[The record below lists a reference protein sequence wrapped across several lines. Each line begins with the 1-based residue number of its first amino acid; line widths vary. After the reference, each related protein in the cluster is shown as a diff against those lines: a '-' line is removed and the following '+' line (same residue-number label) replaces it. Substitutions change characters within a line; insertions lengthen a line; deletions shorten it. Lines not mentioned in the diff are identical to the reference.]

1 VEPLVGRRAAGGRS
15 SRDAFIARQQDAKR
29 AFSHQEAEDKTMSF
43 KRATK
48 AAAKLRLGLIGPAGS
63 GKTMTALRVAHGLG
77 GRVAVIDTERGSA
90 SLYSGEHGLEFDVLE
105 LESYEAQKFI
115 DAIAQAEAAG
125 YSVLIIDSLSHAWAG
140 KGGILEFVDKAAKRS
155 GGGSFSGWRDAT
167 PLHNQLV
174 DAILGAK
181 LHVICTLR
189 SKVEHVIEQV
199 NGRTQVRKV
208 GLQPVQRDGLEYEFT
223 VVGDVTQDHELIIT
237 KTRAA
242 WLKDQ
247 IIREAGQELGKQL
260 ATWLGDGLP
269 SPVAPAP
276 EPARTAD
283 ATGGTGGGQPVE
295 EPLGFKIA
303 AHIAQATSV
312 RTLGKI
318 ADRMKVLVS
327 EGQLAAEAAEK
338 LSEFINRRH
347 QQIEP
352 EVAADAVA

>member
-1 VEPLVGRRAAGGRS
+1 MG
-15 SRDAFIARQQDAKR
+15 
-29 AFSHQEAEDKTMSF
+29 F
-43 KRATK
+43 KKATK

-63 GKTMTALRVAHGLG
+63 GKTMSALRIAHGLG

-90 SLYSGEHGLEFDVLE
+90 SLYSGERGLDFDVLE
-105 LESYEAQKFI
+105 LESYEAEKFI
-115 DAIAQAEAAG
+115 QAIAQAEAAG
-125 YSVLIIDSLSHAWAG
+125 YDVLIIDSLSHAWAG

-181 LHVICTLR
+181 LHIICTLR

-247 IIREAGQELGKQL
+247 IIREAGEDLGRQL
-260 ATWLGDGLP
+260 AAWLSDGLP
-269 SPVAPAP
+269 SPVASAP
-276 EPARTAD
+276 TPARTAD
-283 ATGGTGGGQPVE
+283 ATGGTGDGSPVGKPSRGFWLDRVDNATTVE
-295 EPLGFKIA
+295 ELGTIGDEADVAVSTGDLSPTQRARLDKQIA
-303 AHIAQATSV
+303 I
-312 RTLGKI
+312 
-318 ADRMKVLVS
+318 
-327 EGQLAAEAAEK
+327 
-338 LSEFINRRH
+338 RH

>member
-1 VEPLVGRRAAGGRS
+1 MG
-15 SRDAFIARQQDAKR
+15 
-29 AFSHQEAEDKTMSF
+29 F
-43 KRATK
+43 KKATK

-77 GRVAVIDTERGSA
+77 GRIAVIDTERGSA
-90 SLYSGEHGLEFDVLE
+90 SLYSGERGLDFDVLE
-105 LESYEAQKFI
+105 LESYEAEKFI
-115 DAIAQAEAAG
+115 QAIAQAEAAG
-125 YSVLIIDSLSHAWAG
+125 YGVLIIDSLSHAWAG

-181 LHVICTLR
+181 LHIICTLR

-247 IIREAGQELGKQL
+247 IIREAGEDLGQQL
-260 ATWLGDGLP
+260 AAWLSDGLP

-295 EPLGFKIA
+295 EPLAIRIA
-303 AHIAQATSV
+303 THISQAASV

-318 ADRMKVLVS
+318 ADRIDALVS
-327 EGQLAAEAAEK
+327 EGQLSPDEAGDLHGAV
-338 LSEFINRRH
+338 SRRH
-347 QQIEP
+347 DVIEP
-352 EVAADAVA
+352 RGAVNGVA

>member
-1 VEPLVGRRAAGGRS
+1 
-15 SRDAFIARQQDAKR
+15 
-29 AFSHQEAEDKTMSF
+29 MSF
-43 KRATK
+43 KKATRAN
-48 AAAKLRLGLIGPAGS
+48 AWARLGLVGPAGS
-63 GKTMTALRVAHGLG
+63 GKTMTGLRVAHGLG
-77 GRVAVIDTERGSA
+77 SRIAVIDTERGSA
-90 SLYSGEHGLEFDVLE
+90 SLYAGERGLAFDVLE
-105 LESYEAQKFI
+105 LESYEAEKFI
-115 DAIAQAEAAG
+115 QAIAQAEQAG
-125 YSVLIIDSLSHAWAG
+125 YDVLIIDSLSHAWAG

-181 LHVICTLR
+181 LHIICTLR

-247 IIREAGQELGKQL
+247 IIREAGEDLG
-260 ATWLGDGLP
+260 
-269 SPVAPAP
+269 
-276 EPARTAD
+276 R
-283 ATGGTGGGQPVE
+283 
-295 EPLGFKIA
+295 
-303 AHIAQATSV
+303 
-312 RTLGKI
+312 
-318 ADRMKVLVS
+318 
-327 EGQLAAEAAEK
+327 QLAAWLSDGIPAPVTTAPSSAKAATAAQGTAPVEPKLGWLDRVNQATTVDELGIIGDEADEAVSK
-338 LSEFINRRH
+338 GDLSPTQRARLDKQISIRH

-352 EVAADAVA
+352 EVAVDAVA

>member
-1 VEPLVGRRAAGGRS
+1 MG
-15 SRDAFIARQQDAKR
+15 
-29 AFSHQEAEDKTMSF
+29 F
-43 KRATK
+43 KKATK
-48 AAAKLRLGLIGPAGS
+48 SAAKLRLGLVGPAGS

-77 GRVAVIDTERGSA
+77 GRIAVIDTERGSA
-90 SLYSGEHGLEFDVLE
+90 SLYSGERGLDFDVLE
-105 LESYEAQKFI
+105 LDSYEAEHFI
-115 DAIAQAEAAG
+115 GAIRQAEQAG
-125 YSVLIIDSLSHAWAG
+125 YDVLIIDSLSHAWAG
-140 KGGILEFVDKAAKRS
+140 KGGILEFVDQAAKRS

-167 PLHNQLV
+167 PRHNQLV

-242 WLKDQ
+242 WLKDK
-247 IIREAGQELGKQL
+247 IIREAGEELGQQL
-260 ATWLGDGLP
+260 AAWLSDGLP

-295 EPLGFKIA
+295 EPLVFKIA

-318 ADRMKVLVS
+318 ADRMEVLVS
-327 EGQLAAEAAEK
+327 EGQLTPEAAEQ
-338 LSEFINRRH
+338 LSEAIHRRH

-352 EVAADAVA
+352 EVASSGVA

>member
-1 VEPLVGRRAAGGRS
+1 MG
-15 SRDAFIARQQDAKR
+15 
-29 AFSHQEAEDKTMSF
+29 F
-43 KRATK
+43 KKATK

-63 GKTMTALRVAHGLG
+63 GKTMSALRIAHGLG

-90 SLYSGEHGLEFDVLE
+90 SLYSGERGLDFDVLE
-105 LESYEAQKFI
+105 LETYEAQKFI
-115 DAIAQAEAAG
+115 EAIAQAEAAG
-125 YSVLIIDSLSHAWAG
+125 YDVLIIDSLSHAWAG

-181 LHVICTLR
+181 LHIICTLR

-223 VVGDVTQDHELIIT
+223 VVGDVTQDHELIVT

-247 IIREAGQELGKQL
+247 IIREAGEDLGKQL
-260 ATWLGDGLP
+260 AAWLSTGNTEPTAALP
-269 SPVAPAP
+269 A
-276 EPARTAD
+276 
-283 ATGGTGGGQPVE
+283 GGTSTAAVHGPAAVPSTTEHRVGWLERVNQAATVE
-295 EPLGFKIA
+295 ELGTI
-303 AHIAQATSV
+303 
-312 RTLGKI
+312 GDE
-318 ADRMKVLVS
+318 ADEAVS
-327 EGQLAAEAAEK
+327 TGE
-338 LSEFINRRH
+338 LSPTQRARLDKQISIRH
-347 QQIEP
+347 QQLEP
-352 EVAADAVA
+352 ETVANAVA

>member
-1 VEPLVGRRAAGGRS
+1 MG
-15 SRDAFIARQQDAKR
+15 
-29 AFSHQEAEDKTMSF
+29 F
-43 KRATK
+43 KKATK

-63 GKTMTALRVAHGLG
+63 GKTMTALRIARGLG

-90 SLYSGEHGLEFDVLE
+90 SLYSGENGLDFDVLE
-105 LESYEAQKFI
+105 LESYEAEKFI
-115 DAIAQAEAAG
+115 QAIAQAEAAG
-125 YSVLIIDSLSHAWAG
+125 YDVLIIDSLSHAWAG
-140 KGGILEFVDKAAKRS
+140 KGGILEFVDQAAKRS

-167 PLHNQLV
+167 PRHNQLV

-223 VVGDVTQDHELIIT
+223 VVADVTQDHELIIT

-242 WLKDQ
+242 WLKDK
-247 IIREAGQELGKQL
+247 IIREAGEDLGQQL
-260 ATWLGDGLP
+260 AAWLSDGLP
-269 SPVAPAP
+269 SPVASAQTPA
-276 EPARTAD
+276 TTVV

-295 EPLGFKIA
+295 EPLVFKIA

-318 ADRMKVLVS
+318 ADRMEVLVS
-327 EGQLAAEAAEK
+327 EGQLTPEAAEQ
-338 LSEFINRRH
+338 LSEAIHRRH

>member
-1 VEPLVGRRAAGGRS
+1 MG
-15 SRDAFIARQQDAKR
+15 
-29 AFSHQEAEDKTMSF
+29 F
-43 KRATK
+43 KKATK
-48 AAAKLRLGLIGPAGS
+48 SAAKLRLGLVGPAGS
-63 GKTMTALRVAHGLG
+63 GKTMTALRIAHGLG

-90 SLYSGEHGLEFDVLE
+90 SLYSGEHGLDFDVLE
-105 LESYEAQKFI
+105 LDSYEVEHFTN
-115 DAIAQAEAAG
+115 AIKQAEQAG
-125 YSVLIIDSLSHAWAG
+125 YDVLIIDSLSHAWAG
-140 KGGILEFVDKAAKRS
+140 KGGILEFVDQAAKRS

-167 PLHNQLV
+167 PRHNQLV

-242 WLKDQ
+242 WLKDK
-247 IIREAGQELGKQL
+247 IIREAGEELGKQL
-260 ATWLGDGLP
+260 AAWLSDGLP

-295 EPLGFKIA
+295 EPLVLKIA

-318 ADRMKVLVS
+318 ADRMEVLVS
-327 EGQLAAEAAEK
+327 EGQLTPEAAEQ
-338 LSEFINRRH
+338 LSEAIHRRH

-352 EVAADAVA
+352 EVAVDAVA